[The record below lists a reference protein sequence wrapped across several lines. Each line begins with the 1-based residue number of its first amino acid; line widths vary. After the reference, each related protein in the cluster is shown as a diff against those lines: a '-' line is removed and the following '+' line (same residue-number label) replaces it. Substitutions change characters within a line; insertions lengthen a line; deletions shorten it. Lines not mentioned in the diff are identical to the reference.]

1 MQLIQLA
8 HQIDVIVTDTNQLPV
23 GAGSANIQRHA
34 LTTDGQLMTPV
45 YLLLALGHAQRPSA
59 LAKKSFSSANSPIFA
74 CKSFS

>member
-23 GAGSANIQRHA
+23 GAGSANIQRQT
-34 LTTDGQLMTPV
+34 LSTNGQFMRSV
-45 YLLLALGHAQRPSA
+45 HLLLAPGRTQRPSA